1 MQNMKT
7 GRHKIIK
14 SLTAFVFAAALALT
28 GTVPSFAEE
37 SHFDGAPDAPDVSA
51 EAYIVMDAGSGEVLC
66 EKNGEEQ
73 RDPASVTKVLNFL
86 VCLDTLDFDEVIT
99 VDRQPDNTPSTMHL
113 QKGETIK
120 IEDLIYCMMLSSNN
134 DAAEELGYLAGG
146 NMETFSSM
154 MNEKAAE
161 LGATNTKYKNPNG
174 LNPDSVNN
182 LTTPRDIA
190 VVMSAA
196 MKDER
201 FRTVVGTKEH
211 LIPET
216 NKYKARKAQTSN
228 KCLWD
233 QSKIDELAA
242 MERDVK
248 ENPPQY
254 YVVDELTGETQM
266 TPESRARVK
275 KLNKL
280 RKKTRYMVEGCIGGK
295 TGWTSTAGGC
305 YTGYVTRDNMDV
317 VIALM
322 GSTDKPTRFKDAK
335 KLWDYAY
342 ENFDS
347 YTAEETGKTLGELKV
362 KRGSLREVNI
372 GIPYDL
378 KVTTLKGADVSKTV
392 TTEMKLDEEKIMAPV
407 KKGQVVGQLI
417 AYDNGVEVAHQDLI
431 SLETAKEGGP
441 LSYIGIADEDV
452 PIFLILVGLAVLT
465 LILIILLAR
474 ASRRNKKRRIE
485 AAENREVLEQEDAE
499 IMAVIKA
506 DLGETEPEEVEDGDS
521 GEY

>member
-1 MQNMKT
+1 MQIMENRKQ
-7 GRHKIIK
+7 RIIK
-14 SLTAFVFAAALALT
+14 TLTAFVFAAALALT
-28 GTVPSFAEE
+28 GAVPSFAEE
-37 SHFDGAPDAPDVSA
+37 SHFEGAPEGPDVSA
-51 EAYIVMDAGSGEVLC
+51 EAYIVMDAGSGQVLC
-66 EKNGEEQ
+66 EKNGDEQ

-86 VCLDTLDFDEVIT
+86 VCLDTLDFNEVIT
-99 VDRQPDNTPSTMHL
+99 VDRTPDNTPSTMHL

-146 NMETFSSM
+146 DMETFAGM

-161 LGATNTKYKNPNG
+161 LGAQNTKYKNPNG
-174 LNPDSVNN
+174 LNPDPVNN
-182 LTTPRDIA
+182 LTTPHDIA
-190 VVMSAA
+190 IVMSAA

-211 LIPET
+211 LIPAT

-242 MERDVK
+242 MEKDIK
-248 ENPPQY
+248 ENPPV
-254 YVVDELTGETQM
+254 YVVDELTGTKQLDAQ
-266 TPESRARVK
+266 SRARVK

-305 YTGYVTRDNMDV
+305 YTGYVERDNMDV

-322 GSTDKPTRFKDAK
+322 DATDKPTRFKDAV

-342 ENFDS
+342 DNFDS
-347 YTAEETGKTLGELKV
+347 YTAEESGKTLDQMKV
-362 KRGSLREVNI
+362 KRGSLREVKI
-372 GIPYDL
+372 GIPNDL
-378 KVTTLKGADVSKTV
+378 KVTTLKGADPSKTV
-392 TTEMKLDEEKIMAPV
+392 TTELTLNEEKPMAPI
-407 KKGQVVGQLI
+407 KKGEVVGKLV
-417 AYDNGVEVAHQDLI
+417 AYDNGVEVSSQDVI
-431 SLETAKEGGP
+431 SLETAEKGGP

-452 PIFLILVGLAVLT
+452 PKFLILFGLALLT
-465 LILIILLAR
+465 LIIIIALVR
-474 ASRRNKKRRIE
+474 ASRKK
-485 AAENREVLEQEDAE
+485 NH
-499 IMAVIKA
+499 
-506 DLGETEPEEVEDGDS
+506 GEFDYGDS
-521 GEY
+521 E